1 MNSKLGVV
9 QSANRNRFNY
19 FWGGL
24 VIFCVP
30 ALCAAA
36 ELSSLS
42 WEGDGDA
49 AVALRLDGQPT
60 YQTTVLDGGTRQRI
74 SFDQTTLGR
83 DAVDVEGRGVVKGI
97 FPYLSDDGQ
106 RVHVDILL
114 QEPREI
120 AVTESEYGY
129 RIAALAAAQ
138 AAVTAAAS
146 TTSAASESTAAS
158 TMLAA
163 STTSAASESTSEDAA
178 SENPNVLREITYS
191 PLPGG
196 RIQIDLRMDRAPEEP
211 GNFSTNKPPRVA
223 LDFFDTNSE
232 LADNVVRV
240 GTGAVQSIVAVSTNG
255 RTRIVLNLVRSV
267 SYESKIHEGGM
278 TLIVASASS
287 GMASAT
293 SNKSKHFAS
302 AAERPLKHSIN
313 RIDFR
318 RSTGGAGRV
327 IVDLSDTSVGIDIR
341 EEAGEIIIDF
351 LNTAISGELER
362 RLDVVDFATPVQT
375 IDTFG
380 QGKNTRMVVTPAGEY
395 QQQAFQAGNVFTI
408 QVAPIVASEDE
419 VEVDEFGYS
428 GEKLSLNFQKISVRA
443 ALQVI
448 ADFTGLNFVTSDS
461 VKGDLTLRLQDVPWD
476 QALDIILQTK
486 GLAMRERGNVVW
498 VAPAAEVQ
506 AIERQQLEA
515 SREVRE
521 LEPLV
526 SEVVQINYAKAS
538 DMSKI
543 LRSIRAVD
551 TGVEQSLF
559 GSVSVGQIET
569 ESNTLL
575 SERGNVTVD
584 ERTNSLLIQDT
595 AAKIR
600 EVRKLIAQLDKPVRQ
615 VLIETRIVEA
625 NDDFSRTLG
634 ARLGFQRI
642 TTDTQVAGTGNIGTA
657 VQSPTLEVVEDIV
670 DEGEFILG
678 GDGVNVDLAAAG
690 LSGDNAA
697 SYALSILKAGSG
709 FAHLI
714 NLEISALEA
723 EGRGKIIA
731 SPRLVTANQQKA
743 RIEQGQE
750 RVFTTNVLGVG
761 SVVTKKAVLGLEV
774 TPQITPDDRV
784 VLDVFITQDSFVD
797 ANDDTLNTK
806 QIETQVLLD
815 NGETVVIGG
824 IYQQQNQL
832 NISKVPI
839 LGDIP
844 LIGILFRK
852 KAIINN
858 RSELLIFLT
867 PRIVDPALNIQ

>member
-1 MNSKLGVV
+1 MNSKLGAV
-9 QSANRNRFNY
+9 QSAIRNGFNY

-24 VIFCVP
+24 VIFSVP
-30 ALCAAA
+30 VLCGAA

-138 AAVTAAAS
+138 VAVTAAAS
-146 TTSAASESTAAS
+146 TTSAATESMS
-158 TMLAA
+158 DD
-163 STTSAASESTSEDAA
+163 SA

-223 LDFFDTNSE
+223 LDFFDTASE
-232 LADNVVRV
+232 LVDNVVRV
-240 GTGAVQSIVAVSTNG
+240 GKGAVDSIVAVSTNG

-287 GMASAT
+287 DVASPT
-293 SNKSKHFAS
+293 SKKSKHFAS
-302 AAERPLKHSIN
+302 ASERPLKHSIN

-318 RSTGGAGRV
+318 RSKEGAGRI

-341 EEAGEIIIDF
+341 EEAGEIIVDF
-351 LNTAISGELER
+351 LNTAVSEELER

-380 QGKNTRMVVTPAGEY
+380 QGKNTRMVVTPVGQY

-408 QVAPIVASEDE
+408 QVAPIVVSEDE

-448 ADFTGLNFVTSDS
+448 ADFTGLNFVTSDAVS
-461 VKGDLTLRLQDVPWD
+461 GDLTLRLQDVPWD

-486 GLAMRERGNVVW
+486 GLAMRQKGNVVW

-506 AIERQQLEA
+506 ALERQQLEA
-515 SREVRE
+515 SKEVRE

-526 SEVVQINYAKAS
+526 SELIQINYAKAGAIA
-538 DMSKI
+538 KI
-543 LRSIRAVD
+543 LKSVRAVE
-551 TGVEQSLF
+551 TGVQQSLF

-569 ESNTLL
+569 EANSLL
-575 SERGNVTVD
+575 SARGNVTVD
-584 ERTNSLLIQDT
+584 RRTNTLLIQDT
-595 AAKIR
+595 AGKIR

-615 VLIETRIVEA
+615 VLVETRIVEA

-634 ARLGFQRI
+634 ARLGFQRL
-642 TTDTQVAGTGNIGTA
+642 TQDAQIPGSTGNIGTA
-657 VQSPTLEVVEDIV
+657 VQTGSLEGAVP
-670 DEGEFILG
+670 ILNDNTIIANT
-678 GDGVNVDLAAAG
+678 DGLNVDLAAAG

-697 SYALSILKAGSG
+697 SYALSIAKLGSG
-709 FAHLI
+709 FLHLI

-723 EGRGKIIA
+723 TGKGKIVA
-731 SPRLVTANQQKA
+731 SPRLITANQQKA
-743 RIEQGQE
+743 RIEQGQ
-750 RVFTTNVLGVG
+750 
-761 SVVTKKAVLGLEV
+761 
-774 TPQITPDDRV
+774 
-784 VLDVFITQDSFVD
+784 
-797 ANDDTLNTK
+797 
-806 QIETQVLLD
+806 
-815 NGETVVIGG
+815 
-824 IYQQQNQL
+824 
-832 NISKVPI
+832 
-839 LGDIP
+839 
-844 LIGILFRK
+844 
-852 KAIINN
+852 
-858 RSELLIFLT
+858 
-867 PRIVDPALNIQ
+867 